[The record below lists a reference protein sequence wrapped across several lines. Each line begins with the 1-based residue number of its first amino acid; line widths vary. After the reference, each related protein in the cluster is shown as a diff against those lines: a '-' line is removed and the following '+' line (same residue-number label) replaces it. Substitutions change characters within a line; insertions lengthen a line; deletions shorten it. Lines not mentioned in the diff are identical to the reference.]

1 MAMTNGRSGLVY
13 YESGDGVQ
21 SARGAISIEESTQV
35 SVVRVRGDSETVI
48 PWSRVVRI
56 DYS

>member
-1 MAMTNGRSGLVY
+1 MTMTNGRSGEVHY
-13 YESGDGVQ
+13 K
-21 SARGAISIEESTQV
+21 RGGEMGSIEGTISIEESTQI
-35 SVVRVRGDSETVI
+35 SVVRVRGDFETVI

>member
-1 MAMTNGRSGLVY
+1 MNNSRSGTVF
-13 YESGDGVQ
+13 YESGEGVNRT
-21 SARGAISIEESTQV
+21 SGDVSIEESTQV
-35 SVVRVRGDSETVI
+35 TVVRVRGNSETVI